1 MSYIVTIYFY
11 SFFILERL
19 IGIYFIFD
27 LIGGKLSHLFKR
39 CDCCERKYS
48 NLFKIILFFCCFL
61 EWKLFD
67 FKILNKI
74 GKSLSD
80 KEFIKNKKNF

>member
-39 CDCCERKYS
+39 CDCCERKY
-48 NLFKIILFFCCFL
+48 
-61 EWKLFD
+61 
-67 FKILNKI
+67 
-74 GKSLSD
+74 
-80 KEFIKNKKNF
+80 